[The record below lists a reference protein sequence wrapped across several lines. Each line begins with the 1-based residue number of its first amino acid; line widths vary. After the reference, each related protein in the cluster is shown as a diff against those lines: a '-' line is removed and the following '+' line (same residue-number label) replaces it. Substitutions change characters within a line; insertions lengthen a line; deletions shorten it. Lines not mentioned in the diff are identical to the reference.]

1 MNIAERIRSLRQQ
14 KNWTQ
19 EDMAEKLNISSN
31 GYGNLERGTT
41 GMTFHRLE
49 QLAEIF
55 GIGLAELLG
64 IDGKFI
70 LNQMGE
76 HCNNNNFNLD
86 SKPLTESEYKY
97 QLEKQQLIIENL
109 RQEVSYLKEIIK
121 LLRHGD

>member
-55 GIGLAELLG
+55 GISLAELLN
-64 IDGKFI
+64 IDGKFVF
-70 LNQMGE
+70 NQIGE
-76 HCNNNNFNLD
+76 NCNNNGFNLD
-86 SKPLTESEYKY
+86 RKPLTESEYKY
-97 QLEKQQLIIENL
+97 QLEKQQLIIESL
-109 RQEVSYLKEIIK
+109 QQEVSYLKEIIK